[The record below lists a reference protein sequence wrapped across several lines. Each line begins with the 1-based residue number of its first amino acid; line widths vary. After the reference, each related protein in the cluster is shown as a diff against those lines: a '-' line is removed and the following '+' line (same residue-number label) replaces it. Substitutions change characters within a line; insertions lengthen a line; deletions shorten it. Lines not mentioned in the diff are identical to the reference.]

1 MSKVFTITEGLENM
15 GALKTGGQG
24 SVYKARR
31 IGPIITAVKLLPTPI
46 HTESEEDRHYRDF
59 QNEVAKLKRA
69 NAQPNPNVVKFL
81 SSGITESG
89 SLPFIEMEFIEGP
102 DLEELLHPPHDP
114 VFSIKE
120 IMKVADHLSNAL
132 AHCHRLDIR
141 HGDIKSNNVKFNI
154 HTGNYVLLDFG
165 LAIMSDEQRR
175 TSLRHAGA
183 IEFMAPEQNEG
194 RMLPQTD
201 IYSFGIILYE
211 LIAGRVPFP
220 LTGGTE
226 SARNEVRLQH
236 METPPPDPMQL
247 RQDALPQNW
256 SSEKQARE
264 MAVPSW
270 LLHLVEQCLQKR
282 PEDRFASGME
292 LHDFVAQHMVQS
304 TQKAAAVGAQQDPFA
319 ALENERLKNELA
331 ILQKTLQQ
339 QRELAAAKESELVN
353 LRVALTRKDR
363 ELAEQRERQPAYAA
377 PPPLTP
383 AAPVGKRSSG
393 MKLPMILVAVFLAAA
408 LLYLAG
414 NNLFG
419 NNERITERERPAK
432 KVSEPAPEPRRVIG
446 EYKVVSERAYF
457 HNEADQATRRSAYM
471 IPSEEIIKGLEEKN
485 GFIYVEFTNNRNQTS
500 KGWLLREDL
509 MPLSEWLQQ
518 QAEQQ
523 RPMTKIEINQQ
534 LQEAKAFINTNNRDA
549 AFAIYRKLAEQD
561 VPEAMYEWGNRAL
574 KSEHEQL
581 NCDEGFDL
589 VRRAAENDYT
599 PAKRTLGFLY
609 LFGQNKD
616 VLRMSNYQRC
626 TFERNVVRGTRLL
639 VQAATE
645 GDSTANRILND
656 FNNQN
661 DETDSSEEG
670 Q

>member
-69 NAQPNPNVVKFL
+69 NATPNPNVVKFL

-102 DLEELLHPPHDP
+102 DLEELLHPPHEP
-114 VFSIKE
+114 IFTIKE

-194 RMLPQTD
+194 RMLPHTD

-220 LTGGTE
+220 LKGGTE
-226 SARNEVRLQH
+226 SARNEVRLAH
-236 METPPPDPMQL
+236 METAPPDPLQL
-247 RQDALPQNW
+247 RQELLPPSW
-256 SSEKQARE
+256 SEEKKDRE
-264 MAVPSW
+264 LAVPAW
-270 LLHLVEQCLQKR
+270 MLHMIERCLHKK
-282 PEDRFASGME
+282 PEDRFSSGLA
-292 LHDFVAQHMVQS
+292 LHDFVVQHMVQA
-304 TQKAAAVGAQQDPFA
+304 TQKATAIAASSPLPLQDTA
-319 ALENERLKNELA
+319 HLRKE
-331 ILQKTLQQ
+331 ISDLQRNVQQ
-339 QRELAAAKESELVN
+339 QKEIIAAKESELVN

-363 ELAEQRERQPAYAA
+363 EIADARDKQTAYVA
-377 PPPLTP
+377 PPPP
-383 AAPVGKRSSG
+383 PSGKRGSG
-393 MKLPMILVAVFLAAA
+393 MRLPMLLVAIFIGAA

-419 NNERITERERPAK
+419 GEKEPPNQTRK
-432 KVSEPAPEPRRVIG
+432 KAAVTEPAPRPRQVIG
-446 EYKVVSERAYF
+446 EYKVVAERAYF
-457 HNEADQATRRSAYM
+457 HNEADQATRRGAYM

-485 GFIYVEFTNNRNQTS
+485 GFIYVEFTNNRAQTS
-500 KGWLLREDL
+500 KGWLLKEDL
-509 MPLSEWLQQ
+509 MPLSQWLQQ

-523 RPMTKIEINQQ
+523 RPLTKIEINQQ
-534 LQEAKAFINTNNRDA
+534 LQEARAFINNNNREA
-549 AFAIYRKLAEQD
+549 AFAIYRRLSEQD

-574 KSEHEQL
+574 KSEHDQL
-581 NCDEGFDL
+581 DCDEGFDL
-589 VRRAAENDYT
+589 VRRAAENDHT

-616 VLRMSNYQRC
+616 VLRVSNYKRC

-645 GDSTANRILND
+645 GDSTANNILND

-661 DETDSSEEG
+661 NNEDSSAESG